1 MTNILS
7 KIQEEVKRVNTLKYN
22 VYKISYLVNNKEY
35 FYIGRTKN
43 INKRI
48 EKHFYLLKNNK
59 HYNNDMQLL
68 FNCCINSLRVEVIFT
83 TDDFRKCKIVEKEMS
98 CNINCINISGLSN
111 FYRKLANDNLENM
124 RREVISKI

>member
-7 KIQEEVKRVNTLKYN
+7 KIQEEVKRVNTSKYN